1 MLDRDFGTYRLIRR
15 LGRGGVAD
23 VYLARHATTGAEV
36 ALKLVEQK
44 PDRESREICEAE
56 RRGAV
61 LQQQFSLVDA
71 HVPQVHGC
79 WSLDGYFCIEM
90 EYVDGE
96 DLAERIAHGAITPG
110 EAAWVAAEVCDFLQK
125 AHVFEAVVDD
135 TDLRGIIHGDIKPKN
150 VRINSG
156 GRVKVLDFG
165 IAKGLSLSRKLTR
178 NDFGSL
184 AYLSPERLDSGKVD
198 VHVDF
203 WSVGVVLYEMLAGSP
218 PFEAESNSK
227 LEALIRRREPPPPLP
242 SSCPPALA
250 RIVLK
255 MLAGDLRRRYQSAAD
270 IRSDLEAFR
279 AGYETRADRG
289 WLAESEAEAT
299 RRTSPGGPDDPVRP
313 ETTRRTVRPNG
324 AAAVSEATART
335 VLPAAAT
342 VPQIAAP
349 TPPAA
354 DVPAQPAAQPTPSRG
369 VLGTLRLWAAVMA
382 MIVGAGV
389 VANEAI
395 IWSEARNLRVSVA
408 TGQGSEMHT
417 HWLRYQDLSGRSL
430 LGIGLIGVRSP
441 LKERLLAQADRVM
454 AGYRQDEASAREA
467 QWRSA
472 VTWLTDALHLDPGDR
487 SATAR
492 LRYCEGQLLRLDA
505 DAKRRK
511 KQPAGD
517 TLQEAVARFQEASR
531 LDTRW
536 ADPHLALARTHVY
549 GFDNIDA
556 ALAAMREAEQRGY
569 RPGNR
574 ELMQLADGYRSRAD
588 RMRREAAAAEMQ
600 EQERACLRKASDDYT
615 QAIDI
620 YGKAIGFGEASGAM
634 RLAQARRDEV
644 RRRLDELQSEQ
655 GAPAGLPGP

>member
-23 VYLARHATTGAEV
+23 VYLARNTATGAEV

-61 LQQQFSLVDA
+61 LQQQFSLVDD

-79 WSLDGYFCIEM
+79 WSIDGYFCIEM

-96 DLAERIAHGAITPG
+96 DLAERIARGAMTPG
-110 EAAWVAAEVCDFLQK
+110 EAAWVAAEVCDFLRK

-150 VRINSG
+150 VRINSAG
-156 GRVKVLDFG
+156 KVKVLDFG

-198 VHVDF
+198 IHVDF
-203 WSVGVVLYEMLAGSP
+203 WSVGVLLYEMLAGAP
-218 PFEAESNSK
+218 PFEADSNSK

-242 SSCPPALA
+242 SSCPPTLA

-313 ETTRRTVRPNG
+313 ETTRRTARANG
-324 AAAVSEATART
+324 EAAVTEATGRTAPPANAAVSPLNRRRRWRP
-335 VLPAAAT
+335 PAHRFRSPT
-342 VPQIAAP
+342 TAAP
-349 TPPAA
+349 APA
-354 DVPAQPAAQPTPSRG
+354 PRG
-369 VLGTLRLWAAVMA
+369 VLATLRLWAAVMA
-382 MIVGAGV
+382 MIAGAGV

-395 IWSEARNLRVSVA
+395 IWSAARDLRVSVA
-408 TGQGSEMHT
+408 TGQGAEMHT
-417 HWLRYQDLSGRSL
+417 HWLRYQDLAGRSL
-430 LGIGLIGVRSP
+430 LGVGLIGVRSP
-441 LKERLLAQADRVM
+441 LKERLLAQADRVI
-454 AGYRQDEASAREA
+454 AGYRQDETTVREA

-472 VTWLTDALHLDPGDR
+472 ATWLTDALHLDPGDR

-492 LRYCEGQLLRLDA
+492 LRYCEGQLLRIDA
-505 DAKRRK
+505 DARRRRK
-511 KQPAGD
+511 QPYAEV
-517 TLQEAVARFQEASR
+517 LQEAVARFQEASR

-536 ADPHLALARTHVY
+536 ADPHLALARTYVY
-549 GFDNIDA
+549 GLDNIDA
-556 ALAAMREAEQRGY
+556 ALTAMREAEQRGY

-588 RMRREAAAAEMQ
+588 RMRREAAAADMH
-600 EQERACLRKASDDYT
+600 EQERACLAE
-615 QAIDI
+615 
-620 YGKAIGFGEASGAM
+620 GG
-634 RLAQARRDEV
+634 
-644 RRRLDELQSEQ
+644 
-655 GAPAGLPGP
+655 

>member
-23 VYLARHATTGAEV
+23 VYLARSTATGAEV
-36 ALKLVEQK
+36 ALKLIEQK
-44 PDRESREICEAE
+44 PDRESREVCEAE

-61 LQQQFSLVDA
+61 LQQQFSLVDG

-79 WSLDGYFCIEM
+79 WSIEEYFCIEM

-96 DLAERIAHGAITPG
+96 DLAERISRGAITPG

-150 VRINSG
+150 VRINSA

-203 WSVGVVLYEMLAGSP
+203 WSVGVVLYEILAGRP
-218 PFEAESNSK
+218 PFEADTNSK

-255 MLAGDLRRRYQSAAD
+255 MLAGDLRRRYQSATD
-270 IRSDLEAFR
+270 IRSDLQAFR

-289 WLAESEAEAT
+289 WVAESEAEAT
-299 RRTSPGGPDDPVRP
+299 RRTSPGGPGDSAGP
-313 ETTRRTVRPNG
+313 EATRRTVPASG
-324 AAAVSEATART
+324 ATAVSEATGRT
-335 VLPAAAT
+335 APPSDVRPPLPPPQVGAAGVPIPVPPAAAE
-342 VPQIAAP
+342 ARAG
-349 TPPAA
+349 
-354 DVPAQPAAQPTPSRG
+354 RG
-369 VLGTLRLWAAVMA
+369 VMATLRRWVAVTA
-382 MIVGAGV
+382 MIAGAGV

-395 IWSEARNLRVSVA
+395 IWSAARDLRVSVA

-417 HWLRYQDLSGRSL
+417 LWERHQDLAHRSL
-430 LGIGLIGVRSP
+430 LGIGLIGVRTP
-441 LKERLLAQADRVM
+441 LKERLLAQADRVI
-454 AGYRQDEASAREA
+454 AGYRQDEPAVREA
-467 QWRSA
+467 QWQSA

-492 LRYCEGQLLRLDA
+492 LRYCEGQLLRIDA
-505 DAKRRK
+505 EGRRRK
-511 KQPAGD
+511 KQPAGEV
-517 TLQEAVARFQEASR
+517 LQEAVARFQEAAR
-531 LDTRW
+531 LDARW
-536 ADPHLALARTHVY
+536 PDPYLALARNYVY
-549 GFDNIDA
+549 AFDNVDA
-556 ALAAMREAEQRGY
+556 ALTAMREAEQRGY

-574 ELMQLADGYRSRAD
+574 ELMQLADGYRNRAD
-588 RMRREAAAAEMQ
+588 RMRREAAAAGMP
-600 EQERACLRKASDDYT
+600 EQERACLRKSDDDYT

-620 YGKAIGFGEASGAM
+620 YGKAIGFGEASTAM
-634 RLAQARRDEV
+634 RLSQVRRDEV
-644 RRRLDELQSEQ
+644 RRRLDELQ
-655 GAPAGLPGP
+655 

>member
-23 VYLARHATTGAEV
+23 VYLARNTATGAEV

-61 LQQQFSLVDA
+61 LQQQFSLVDD

-79 WSLDGYFCIEM
+79 WSIEEYFCIEM

-96 DLAERIAHGAITPG
+96 DLAERIARGAMTPG
-110 EAAWVAAEVCDFLQK
+110 EAAWVAAEVCDFLRK

-150 VRINSG
+150 VRINSA

-198 VHVDF
+198 IHVDF
-203 WSVGVVLYEMLAGSP
+203 WSVGVLLYEMLAGAP
-218 PFEAESNSK
+218 PFEADSNSK

-255 MLAGDLRRRYQSAAD
+255 MLAGDPRRRYQSAAD

-299 RRTSPGGPDDPVRP
+299 RRTSPGGPDDSVRP
-313 ETTRRTVRPNG
+313 ETTRRTVRANG
-324 AAAVSEATART
+324 EAAVTEATGRT
-335 VLPAAAT
+335 VPPATAA
-342 VPQIAAP
+342 VPPPEPPPQMAADGAPVPRPYQAAP
-349 TPPAA
+349 IPA
-354 DVPAQPAAQPTPSRG
+354 PRG
-369 VLGTLRLWAAVMA
+369 VLATLRLWAAVIA

-395 IWSEARNLRVSVA
+395 IWSAARDLRVSVA
-408 TGQGSEMHT
+408 TGQGAEMHT
-417 HWLRYQDLSGRSL
+417 HWLRYQDLAGRSL

-441 LKERLLAQADRVM
+441 LKERLLAQADRVI
-454 AGYRQDEASAREA
+454 AGYRQDETTVREA

-492 LRYCEGQLLRLDA
+492 LRVLRRAVAPHRRRRATAPEAAVRRGAAGSGGAIPGGVAPRHALGRPAPGARAHVRLWPRQRRCRTDGDARGRAARLSAGQPRA
-505 DAKRRK
+505 DA
-511 KQPAGD
+511 AGG
-517 TLQEAVARFQEASR
+517 R
-531 LDTRW
+531 LS
-536 ADPHLALARTHVY
+536 
-549 GFDNIDA
+549 
-556 ALAAMREAEQRGY
+556 
-569 RPGNR
+569 RPGRPDAPRGRGDGHARAGARLSQEGGGRLHPGDRHLR
-574 ELMQLADGYRSRAD
+574 EGDW
-588 RMRREAAAAEMQ
+588 
-600 EQERACLRKASDDYT
+600 
-615 QAIDI
+615 
-620 YGKAIGFGEASGAM
+620 
-634 RLAQARRDEV
+634 V
-644 RRRLDELQSEQ
+644 R
-655 GAPAGLPGP
+655 